1 VREAALLVGASG
13 RLCDELGSS
22 PIRDRYDEEY
32 FARLRESL
40 GEDAYAEA
48 VLRGREMALEEA
60 TACALRAT
68 GNLG

>member
-22 PIRDRYDEEY
+22 PIPDRYEEKY

-40 GEDAYAEA
+40 REDAYADA
-48 VLRGREMALEEA
+48 VQRGREMALEKA
-60 TACALRAT
+60 TACACALPET
-68 GNLG
+68 